1 MAGVITSC
9 LPVICIT
16 LSPIDCD
23 RRRSYNL
30 ARTGLYEA
38 LSLEQENSLRGKEEL
53 CTGTTDS
60 KETFALVC
68 RGNILFSPVFG
79 HGPSSNEDLLISQP
93 CSDLFVFQRPL
104 MIFIGD
110 HFANHFSNSYR
121 RQHIHR
127 LISPLKPCVKE
138 ELQLEHTLRTM
149 HIFIGRDTADGGFVH
164 ANILSY
170 LFQHERFQTLN
181 SVLEELLLKLDDAR
195 HHLDDR
201 LIPLLDTAND
211 PLSGT
216 QFLIEVGLGLDG
228 AFPIRSHELFI
239 VGTDPHAWQTVIVKQ
254 DNPLPFLLHHEHIR
268 HNGIVLSVGKW
279 SCRLGLE

>member
-23 RRRSYNL
+23 RRRSHNL
-30 ARTGLYEA
+30 ARTGLYEE
-38 LSLEQENSLRGKEEL
+38 LSLEQEYSLSGREEL

-60 KETFALVC
+60 KKTFALVC
-68 RGNILFSPVFG
+68 RGNVLFSPVFG

-93 CSDLFVFQRPL
+93 CSDLFVFHRSL
-104 MIFIGD
+104 RIFLGD

-121 RQHIHR
+121 RQHVHR
-127 LISPLKPCVKE
+127 LISPLKSCVEE
-138 ELQLEHTLRTM
+138 ELQLEHALRTM
-149 HIFIGRDTADGGFVH
+149 HIFIGCDTADGGFVH
-164 ANILSY
+164 ANILRH
-170 LFQHERFQTLN
+170 LFQHKRFQTLN

-201 LIPLLDTAND
+201 LVPLFDAANY

-216 QFLIEVGLGLDG
+216 QFFIEVSFGLDRP
-228 AFPIRSHELFI
+228 FPIRSHELFI
-239 VGTDPHAWQTVIVKQ
+239 VWADPHAW
-254 DNPLPFLLHHEHIR
+254 
-268 HNGIVLSVGKW
+268 
-279 SCRLGLE
+279 